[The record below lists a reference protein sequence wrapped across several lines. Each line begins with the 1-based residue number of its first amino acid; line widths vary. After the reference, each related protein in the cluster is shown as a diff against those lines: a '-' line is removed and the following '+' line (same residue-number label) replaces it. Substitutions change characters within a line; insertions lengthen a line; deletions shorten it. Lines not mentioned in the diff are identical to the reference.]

1 MVVAD
6 LGLGTGLGDLALGR
20 TSIDD
25 RMGWS
30 SVVGYPASACA
41 RSAGAERC
49 HTRRQP
55 GQGEVLVISAQ
66 KGVHLKPGA
75 TGLTG

>member
-1 MVVAD
+1 VVVAD

-30 SVVGYPASACA
+30 SVVGYPASAGA

-49 HTRRQP
+49 HRDAS
-55 GQGEVLVISAQ
+55 QGEVLVISAQ